1 MTTATGQTL
10 YMNYDVLRR
19 LSSVSSDL
27 YTKQYTYKDYSNRTT
42 GLVSQV
48 QYTGLPTSLA
58 FGYTYDAL
66 GNIATYTAP
75 DGEVIT
81 YTYDNLGQLLSA
93 AGDQTYTYTYDNAG
107 NIRSANGHTYDYR
120 DADWKDLLTAFDGQ
134 EIDYDASG
142 NPRSYY
148 NGTRWNF
155 TWENGRKL
163 VSASSAN
170 GTITF
175 EYDFDGLRTSKK
187 VGSVTHNYLYAS
199 SQLLRETYEDIILD
213 FSYDAN
219 GYPYALK
226 CNGTTYYYITNL
238 QGDVMYLVDGTGATV
253 AAYEYDPYGNILSA
267 TGPMAEINPL
277 RYRGYYYD
285 AELEMYYLQSRYYD
299 PMVGRF
305 INADDMSLLG
315 ANELPLGLNFM
326 VYCGNDPVNN
336 ADPTG
341 FYYIKLSTL
350 AYYFVTFI
358 GFNPVGTTL
367 VAIGL
372 YKAKVWV
379 TGKLALLGAKLGSF
393 WGPAVS
399 AVLTTVF
406 GLLGFSV
413 GSAII
418 EALWDC
424 AWQGKQGIEF
434 TVKKNRWG
442 WPYAIDIYAK

>member
-134 EIDYDASG
+134 EIDYDESG

-155 TWENGRKL
+155 TWENGRNL
-163 VSASSAN
+163 ATASSAS
-170 GTITF
+170 GSLSF
-175 EYDFDGLRTSKK
+175 EYDSDGLRTSKK
-187 VGSVTHNYLYAS
+187 VGSVTHNYFYAS
-199 SQLLRETYEDIILD
+199 GQLLRETYEDIILD

-226 CNGTTYYYITNL
+226 YNGTTYYYITNL

-267 TGPMAEINPL
+267 TGEMAEINPL
-277 RYRGYYYD
+277 CYRCYYYD

-305 INADDMSLLG
+305 INADDVTLLG
-315 ANELPLGLNFM
+315 ADKTVLGYDLFS
-326 VYCGNDPVNN
+326 YCRNN
-336 ADPTG
+336 AVNCTDSNG
-341 FYYIKLSTL
+341 
-350 AYYFVTFI
+350 
-358 GFNPVGTTL
+358 
-367 VAIGL
+367 
-372 YKAKVWV
+372 YKAIDVPPSSPKRCMLMHCIY
-379 TGKLALLGAKLGSF
+379 TALQNYINGAEL
-393 WGPAVS
+393 
-399 AVLTTVF
+399 
-406 GLLGFSV
+406 SV
-413 GSAII
+413 
-418 EALWDC
+418 E
-424 AWQGKQGIEF
+424 
-434 TVKKNRWG
+434 
-442 WPYAIDIYAK
+442 